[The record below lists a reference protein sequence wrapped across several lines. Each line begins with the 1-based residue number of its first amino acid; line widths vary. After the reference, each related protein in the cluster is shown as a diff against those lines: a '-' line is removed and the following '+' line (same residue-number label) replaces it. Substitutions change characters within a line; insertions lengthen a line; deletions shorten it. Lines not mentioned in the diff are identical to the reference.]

1 MGSQNFMTF
10 ECSLGS
16 RIPVNKSRMCKQS
29 NWVWH
34 ITAWKSTDRLKMHSV
49 LLLLFVGWA
58 TGKLLAKRD
67 IMDANCYHC
76 VHEQITSTAD
86 LTQIAQYPHT

>member
-1 MGSQNFMTF
+1 MNESTHVQSVYKLGVAYH
-10 ECSLGS
+10 SL
-16 RIPVNKSRMCKQS
+16 RI
-29 NWVWH
+29 
-34 ITAWKSTDRLKMHSV
+34 DRLKMHSV